1 MNRTLEDLARA
12 MHFAADLPM
21 FLWEQAIAHT
31 AYVQNQ
37 AYSSALRET
46 TPYERWYGGKPDIS
60 HLRKFSAPV
69 WILLQG

>member
-46 TPYERWYGGKPDIS
+46 TPYER
-60 HLRKFSAPV
+60 
-69 WILLQG
+69 